1 MERYDIAIA
10 GGGPAG
16 SAAAIALA
24 REGLR
29 VLVADAAPPNAF
41 KTRAFKIGEGLPP
54 NARSLLRELR
64 IAEPALAA
72 CTVPSYGTLAAW
84 GSHTLHANDTLFG
97 VHGAGYSL
105 DRAAF
110 DATLRDAAAAAGA
123 EIVGDARL
131 VLVDDAARDDVR
143 LTLRTSNGER
153 AIRCRRAIDAGG
165 RAASLSRRAGA
176 ARHRDDALVAFY
188 LRLAATRDGDASG
201 STLVEAVPDGW
212 WYSVRLPRGGR
223 LVAFLGDA
231 PDADRRRLL
240 SVDGLWSKLGETT
253 HLQALCAAHG
263 YRPNGTPRGADASGG
278 RLDRAAGDG
287 WLAVGDAAL
296 AFDPLSSKG
305 IANALYTGLAGA
317 RATRAVLAG
326 DEAAAAGYAAHVA
339 AIHAAY
345 RAQLAQI
352 YALETRWP
360 HAPFWRRRQTVPDRA
375 HRSPSTAPDSP

>member
-1 MERYDIAIA
+1 MERYDVAIA

-29 VLVADAAPPNAF
+29 VLVADAAPSSG
-41 KTRAFKIGEGLPP
+41 FKIGEGLPP

-97 VHGAGYSL
+97 VQGAGYSL

-123 EIVGDARL
+123 EIAGDARL

-165 RAASLSRRAGA
+165 RAASLSRPHG
-176 ARHRDDALVAFY
+176 ALVAFY

-231 PDADRRRLL
+231 PDADRRQLL

-326 DEAAAAGYAAHVA
+326 DDAAAASYAAHVA

-360 HAPFWRRRQTVPDRA
+360 HAPFWRRRRTTPA
-375 HRSPSTAPDSP
+375 